1 MLPSSSVNCSSV
13 TDSPGIFFACS
24 PCKCSWLGLQSE
36 LVQIH
41 LSQCNSKPLT
51 HFTSPAPSNCKQT
64 SREERIS
71 LNSPRVVE
79 SSKIKMK
86 VKCPFK
92 WHHRGNSETQNVPWL
107 KTWKQVTRPGHTNT
121 LARTPF
127 KHCTHTVRKHT
138 FQTFP
143 FSPTACCQ
151 LSEPH
156 QSTAHQEAKSN
167 ELSTANLNQTSP
179 SLSRVP

>member
-1 MLPSSSVNCSSV
+1 MTFLVMMLPSSSVNCSSV

-107 KTWKQVTRPGHTNT
+107 KSSHESRLPGQDTLTHSHAHHSNTVHTLFANT
-121 LARTPF
+121 HFRRFLFLPPLA
-127 KHCTHTVRKHT
+127 V
-138 FQTFP
+138 
-143 FSPTACCQ
+143 S
-151 LSEPH
+151 
-156 QSTAHQEAKSN
+156 
-167 ELSTANLNQTSP
+167 
-179 SLSRVP
+179 